1 MFSCPGSVARHW
13 PVDGFHNFAVPSQ
26 LPLMRIDSFDELLLL
41 LLLSLLSLGM
51 VSHERDVTALS
62 CPDSLWTS

>member
-1 MFSCPGSVARHW
+1 
-13 PVDGFHNFAVPSQ
+13 
-26 LPLMRIDSFDELLLL
+26 MRIDSFDELLLL